1 MTESDRDVLV
11 HRFEGEMMEG
21 YLDGHRPNNPS
32 PSSNR
37 SASYKH
43 GFANGRDDHEGS
55 PRATA
60 ALLRIMAAKA
70 IKEDIETVVG
80 RPAMGASVSDLMVL
94 LFPNK
99 S

>member
-1 MTESDRDVLV
+1 MESNRDVLV
-11 HRFEGEMMEG
+11 RRFEGEMMEG
-21 YLDGHRPNNPS
+21 YLDGRRPENPP

-43 GFANGRDDHEGS
+43 GFANGRDDSKRS

-60 ALLRIMAAKA
+60 ALLRIMAAAA
-70 IKEDIETVVG
+70 IKEDIETDVG
-80 RPAMGASVSDLMVL
+80 KPATGASIDDLMAL
-94 LFPNK
+94 LFPDK